1 MNQAT
6 TYWLNI
12 LSFAA
17 IPPEQLKN
25 LLTLTYVV
33 LAILALLAV
42 IAGIKMMAPLLKHK
56 RVEKEKILTL
66 EEPQKT
72 TQEPIPEPTQMGKA
86 TKISDRQKKTRKEKK
101 KILTLK
107 PDKLPA
113 SPIDLVPYEEPKY
126 QEELKHIANE
136 LTEELLQILRE
147 FGIKAEL
154 AGVNIGPRVIRC
166 ELKIPRGMRVEKIT
180 RLSDDIATH
189 LGVRHVRIEYAI
201 PGKANTVAI
210 EIPHGKSV
218 MVPLGYIVH
227 RPEFKEIDTPLP
239 LVLGLDVS
247 GKPVVED
254 LRKQPHLLI
263 AGATGSGKS
272 VCINTLI
279 TGILLKSTPDM
290 VKFIL
295 VDPKRVELK
304 TFGNIPHLLFPIIT
318 ESDEA
323 VAGLDWAIEEMER
336 RYSLLEEH
344 GVRNIE
350 SFNRRNPDKKLPY
363 IVIVI
368 DELADLMSLKKSDVE
383 SKIFRLAQ
391 LARASGIHLILATQ
405 RPSTDVITGTIKA
418 NLPAR
423 ISFAVSSGIDSRVIL
438 DAYGAEKLLGKGD
451 MLYISIN
458 HKKPLRIQGAYTKD
472 EIIQKVINYW
482 RKLYP
487 DYKPLDKTTLEKYLH
502 KQESD
507 TSSPT
512 SEEEAILAKYGFDP
526 KLGKAWKLFAD
537 KNRVSITML
546 RNYLYIG
553 HPRAARMVEQL
564 EDLGIITTE
573 GSKKKLIRRDIE
585 NLKTIV
591 EEHGPWIRKI

>member
-1 MNQAT
+1 M
-6 TYWLNI
+6 
-12 LSFAA
+12 LSFTA
-17 IPPEQLKN
+17 IPPTELKKLAEMLYIGVATLAG
-25 LLTLTYVV
+25 LLSIAVFK
-33 LAILALLAV
+33 LLIPKV
-42 IAGIKMMAPLLKHK
+42 KPKK
-56 RVEKEKILTL
+56 VEPQKILTL
-66 EEPQKT
+66 EETPHPQLAQTTASPKKTSKKGKT
-72 TQEPIPEPTQMGKA
+72 T
-86 TKISDRQKKTRKEKK
+86 RKPSSQ
-101 KILTLK
+101 ILTLK
-107 PDKLPA
+107 PATTPK
-113 SPIDLVPYEEPKY
+113 SPLDLIPYEEPKY
-126 QEELKHIANE
+126 QEELNQLGKQLAE
-136 LTEELLQILRE
+136 DLLQILRE

-154 AGVNIGPRVIRC
+154 SGIHIGPRVIRC

-210 EIPHGKSV
+210 EIPHGRTV
-218 MVPLGYIVH
+218 IVPLGYIVH
-227 RPEFKEIDTPLP
+227 RPEFKQIDTPLP

-279 TGILLKSTPDM
+279 TGILLKSSPDI

-304 TFGNIPHLLFPIIT
+304 TFADIPHLLFPIIT

-323 VAGLDWAIEEMER
+323 VAGLDWAIEEMEK
-336 RYSLLEEH
+336 RYSLLESH

-350 SFNRRNPDKKLPY
+350 SFNRKNPDQKLPY

-368 DELADLMSLKKSDVE
+368 DELADLMSLKKADVE

-438 DAYGAEKLLGKGD
+438 DTYGAEKLLGRGD

-458 HKKPLRIQGAYTKD
+458 HKKPVRIQGAYTRD
-472 EIIQKVINYW
+472 EIIQAVINYW
-482 RKLYP
+482 RNLYP
-487 DYKPLDKTTLEKYLH
+487 DYRPLDKSTLEKYMQT
-502 KQESD
+502 QESGAD
-507 TSSPT
+507 APS

-526 KLGKAWKLFAD
+526 KLGKAWKLFINKD
-537 KNRVSITML
+537 RVSITML

-564 EDLGIITTE
+564 EDLGVISSE
-573 GSKKKLIRRDIE
+573 GSRKKLIRKDIE
-585 NLKTIV
+585 NLIKIV